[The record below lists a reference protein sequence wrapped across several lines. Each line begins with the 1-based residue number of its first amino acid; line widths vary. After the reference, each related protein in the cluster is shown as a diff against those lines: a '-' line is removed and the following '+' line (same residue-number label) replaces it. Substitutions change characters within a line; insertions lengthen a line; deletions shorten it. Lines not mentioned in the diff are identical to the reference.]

1 MVNTKGNCTDFTHQS
16 LFSGFNEYNSIWR
29 EGNIQKRCAFKE
41 LRFKAGLKC
50 SISEYSLLYND
61 EALFFCFLLLA
72 FQTKQG
78 TVFAFFDSRK
88 RSSIGMM

>member
-61 EALFFCFLLLA
+61 EALFFSVFCCLRFRQSKARFSLFLTAESEAVLE
-72 FQTKQG
+72 
-78 TVFAFFDSRK
+78 
-88 RSSIGMM
+88 